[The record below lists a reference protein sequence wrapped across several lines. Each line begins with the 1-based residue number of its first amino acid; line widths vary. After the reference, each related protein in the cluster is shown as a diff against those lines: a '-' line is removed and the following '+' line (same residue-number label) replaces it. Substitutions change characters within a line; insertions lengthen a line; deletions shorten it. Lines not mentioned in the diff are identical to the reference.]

1 MKQRIFNRGRGWYIS
16 ASNYRNADDKAYMN
30 VGFLKGQEP
39 KYDPP
44 VGNDFVFI
52 DIDIEEQKYTSYN
65 KQIQLFVFK
74 YTIIQPEGELTE
86 VEKDNQE
93 FAESI
98 KGTAYEKKFGGNVD
112 VDISPDD
119 LPFY

>member
-16 ASNYRNADDKAYMN
+16 ASNYKDSEDKAYMN
-30 VGFLKGQEP
+30 VGFTRGTEP
-39 KYDPP
+39 IYTPAADNP
-44 VGNDFVFI
+44 FVFI
-52 DIDIEEQKYTSYN
+52 DIDIEEQKYTAYKGAIN
-65 KQIQLFVFK
+65 LFVFK
-74 YTIIQPEGELTE
+74 YSIIPPEGQLPE
-86 VEKDNQE
+86 VEKQNND
-93 FAESI
+93 FAQSV